1 MSEIKPLPPKQ
12 FKNVFR
18 PEAGIII
25 NNTENIRELVVQ
37 NGLLNQNAGDYEE
50 DELDLYKSICEN
62 R

>member
-37 NGLLNQNAGDYEE
+37 NDNDS
-50 DELDLYKSICEN
+50 K
-62 R
+62 